1 LLLIK
6 NMLDFSFDP
15 FPVITTERLILRRVT
30 ESDVNEILFLRSD
43 KKVLEYISM
52 PHTKSSEEARA
63 FIKKIDGLIQSNE
76 GINWAI
82 SLKGETKLIGTI
94 CIWNIIK
101 EHHRAEVGYVLH
113 PEHQGKGIM
122 QEALTE
128 VLRYGFKEMNIH
140 SFAANVNPKNLASIK
155 LLERNDFTKEAFF
168 KENYFFDNKFF
179 DTVVYGLPAPE
190 KTKLFRQFF

>member
-1 LLLIK
+1 LFLIK
-6 NMLDFSFDP
+6 NMLEFSFDP
-15 FPVITTERLILRRVT
+15 FPVIITERLILRRVT
-30 ESDVNEILFLRSD
+30 ESDVNEVLFLRSD

-52 PHTKSSEEARA
+52 PHTKSIEEALA
-63 FIKKIDGLIQSNE
+63 FIKKIDRLIQNNE
-76 GINWAI
+76 AINWAI
-82 SLKGETKLIGTI
+82 SIKGETKLIGTI

-113 PEHQGKGIM
+113 PQYHGKGIM

-140 SFAANVNPKNLASIK
+140 SFAAHVNPKNLASIK
-155 LLERNDFTKEAFF
+155 LLERNDFKKEAFL

-179 DTVVYGLPAPE
+179 DTVVYGLLTPE
-190 KTKLFRQFF
+190 KSKVI